1 MIKLGDTRIKLD
13 GQLRL
18 SENDQIMGQMIKLRY

>member
-1 MIKLGDTRIKLD
+1 MIKLGDTIIKLD

-18 SENDQIMGQMIKLRY
+18 SENDQIMGQMIKLWY